1 MLTFAAGDPLS
12 HVLDHSLESDMTL
25 FWLHHPILD
34 QIGLTKH
41 VFMMLVATI
50 ICVFLF
56 SRVSKGI
63 ARQIETGESKG
74 TLSSMLESILVFL
87 REEMVKPALGAD
99 TYRFLPLLW
108 TYFFFII
115 TCNLLGLIP
124 FSATA
129 TGNISVTAGLAV
141 IAFVTYHFFGM
152 KRNGVVTYWKEN
164 LLVGPPFLWPLMI
177 IIEVAGHVIKPA
189 ALAVRLFANMM
200 GGHILLA
207 VVMMGTT
214 VVTLDNLLIGG
225 GISLVSAISAV
236 LLMFLELLVAL
247 IQAFIFTNLTS
258 VFLGAAL
265 HPEH

>member
-12 HVLDHSLESDMTL
+12 HVLDKSL
-25 FWLHHPILD
+25 HPFLD

-41 VFMMLVATI
+41 VMMMLIATL

-56 SRVSKGI
+56 SRVAKGL
-63 ARQIETGESKG
+63 AKQIETGESKG
-74 TLSSMLESILVFL
+74 TLSSMLEAMLVFL
-87 REEMVKPALGAD
+87 RDDMVKPTLGAD

-108 TYFFFII
+108 TYFFFIV

-129 TGNISVTAGLAV
+129 TGNISVTAALAG

-152 KRNGVVTYWKEN
+152 KENGVVSYWKDN
-164 LLVGPPFLWPLMI
+164 LLVGPAPLWPLMI
-177 IIEVAGHVIKPA
+177 IIEAAGHLIKPC
-189 ALAVRLFANMM
+189 ALAIRLFANMM

-207 VVMMGTT
+207 VIMSGTA
-214 VVTLDNLLIGG
+214 VATLDNLVVGG
-225 GISLVSAISAV
+225 GISLVSALGAV
-236 LLMFLELLVAL
+236 ALTFLELLVAM
-247 IQAFIFTNLTS
+247 IQAFIFTNLTT

>member
-12 HVLDHSLESDMTL
+12 HVLDKSL
-25 FWLHHPILD
+25 HPFLD

-41 VFMMLVATI
+41 VMMLLIATL

-56 SRVSKGI
+56 SRVAKGL
-63 ARQIETGESKG
+63 AKQIETGESKG
-74 TLSSMLESILVFL
+74 TLSSMLEAMLVFL
-87 REEMVKPALGAD
+87 RDDMVKPTLGAD

-108 TYFFFII
+108 TYFFFIV
-115 TCNLLGLIP
+115 TCNLLGLVP

-129 TGNISVTAGLAV
+129 TGNFSVTAALAG

-152 KRNGVVTYWKEN
+152 KQNGVVSYWKDN
-164 LLVGPPFLWPLMI
+164 LLVGPAPLWPLMI
-177 IIEVAGHVIKPA
+177 VIEAAGHLIKPI
-189 ALAVRLFANMM
+189 ALAIRLFANMM

-207 VVMMGTT
+207 VIMSGTAAA
-214 VVTLDNLLIGG
+214 TLDDLFYGG
-225 GISLVSAISAV
+225 GVALVSAVGSV
-236 LLMFLELLVAL
+236 LLTFLELLVAM
-247 IQAFIFTNLTS
+247 IQAFIFTNLTT